1 MSARRTQENPTMRPI
16 QALLPALAAVLL
28 AACGAAGPRPDSAAQ
43 TALER
48 ATARWEALIAGRAG
62 EAWDMYTP
70 GVRSTKSREVYVQE
84 AAVKPVK
91 YRRVAPISEECDA
104 DACTVTVEVEYDM
117 RIPLTGAGT
126 HRSTAYLEER
136 WIRLDGGWFY
146 LPDDFR

>member
-1 MSARRTQENPTMRPI
+1 
-16 QALLPALAAVLL
+16 
-28 AACGAAGPRPDSAAQ
+28 
-43 TALER
+43 
-48 ATARWEALIAGRAG
+48 
-62 EAWDMYTP
+62 MYTP

-104 DACTVTVEVEYDM
+104 DACTVTVEVEYDV